1 MACSN
6 LENSFCNLLTKLEQ
20 TTRKVFG
27 FGSSQRTK
35 PVLTSF
41 SGKLRRG
48 EHRPGTY
55 SSLFGF
61 ALERK
66 YQLLR
71 REILL
76 LNDTQSLWTP
86 TTWNKPEKLEQTLR
100 MGRDRAENIFRKKYE
115 QCSENDSDQNDLSG
129 KRFNHSWMWS
139 KQHPVNSWSERK
151 LTLGLFTA
159 EAIGWSGVN
168 SKTGFVDP
176 SVWV

>member
-6 LENSFCNLLTKLEQ
+6 LKNSFCNLLTKLEQ

-71 REILL
+71 REIQVG
-76 LNDTQSLWTP
+76 TKWEQEPQSGQEWEQSGNKNPKVGQEWEQSGNKVGTRTP
-86 TTWNKPEKLEQTLR
+86 KWDKNGNKVGTMWEQEPHSRTR
-100 MGRDRAENIFRKKYE
+100 MGT
-115 QCSENDSDQNDLSG
+115 
-129 KRFNHSWMWS
+129 KR
-139 KQHPVNSWSERK
+139 
-151 LTLGLFTA
+151 
-159 EAIGWSGVN
+159 
-168 SKTGFVDP
+168 
-176 SVWV
+176 